1 MQTQRNDSE
10 SNISALPRYAN
21 LTFKAAF
28 TGRPFE
34 GFRFERVKA
43 GSVISVQMKGRRY
56 CLSERITCCQERQN
70 LVISVCLCSVVYST
84 QHRSVWKYRRRRR
97 PAGLPVPDPGSL
109 FSRQHLL
116 APGTAIHNDCKEPF
130 EHLQIL
136 WHRRWLDPI
145 WYNLSGKQRGILNQ
159 HYLRWD
165 GNLVCLSSCKYVRF
179 EGFCLVSLLFCCVI
193 WFPTL

>member
-10 SNISALPRYAN
+10 SNTSALPRYAT

-43 GSVISVQMKGRRY
+43 GSVSSVQMKGR
-56 CLSERITCCQERQN
+56 
-70 LVISVCLCSVVYST
+70 ST

-116 APGTAIHNDCKEPF
+116 ALGTAIHNDCKEPF

-136 WHRRWLDPI
+136 
-145 WYNLSGKQRGILNQ
+145 
-159 HYLRWD
+159 
-165 GNLVCLSSCKYVRF
+165 
-179 EGFCLVSLLFCCVI
+179 
-193 WFPTL
+193 